1 MAVEITREK
10 NTLASKQVIVAMLL
24 MVYNT
29 FLKHKFPQLEQFLN
43 EGTLDLIINGLGLF
57 GIAAFRNTSNSD
69 TSFSSKKFT
78 LK

>member
-1 MAVEITREK
+1 MGLDMVPEK
-10 NTLASKQVIVAMLL
+10 NTFSSKQVLLAGLL